1 MEKINSDIINYYNKR
16 IVEFGANSA
25 GVDWNG
31 LESHHFRFSQLC
43 KIITTQNYSILDYG
57 SGYGALVDYLDQSFP
72 SFEYVGYDIAEEM
85 IKAGNHKFENRK
97 TVAFKGNMNE
107 ITPKDYCISSG
118 IFNVKLNNDVEEWK
132 RYVIEN
138 LDNMNK
144 LSTKGFSFNLL
155 TSYSDKD
162 FMKDYLFYAEPE
174 WFFKHCKENYS
185 KQVAILHDYPLYE
198 FTILVRK

>member
-1 MEKINSDIINYYNKR
+1 MKKIISEISKYYNDK
-16 IVEFGANSA
+16 IVEFGANSN

-31 LESHHFRFSQLC
+31 IESHNLRFSQLC
-43 KIITTQNYSILDYG
+43 KIITTQNYSVLDYG
-57 SGYGALVDYLDQSFP
+57 CGYGALVDYLDQSFP
-72 SFEYVGYDIAEEM
+72 SFEYLGFDIAEEM
-85 IKAGNHKFENRK
+85 IQAGNDKFDTRK
-97 TVAFKGNMNE
+97 TIAFKGNICD
-107 ITPKDYCISSG
+107 ITPKDYCIASG
-118 IFNVKLNNDVEEWK
+118 IFNVKLNNHEEEWK
-132 RYVIEN
+132 RYIIET
-138 LDNMNK
+138 LDSMNK

-174 WFFKHCKENYS
+174 WLFKHCKENYS